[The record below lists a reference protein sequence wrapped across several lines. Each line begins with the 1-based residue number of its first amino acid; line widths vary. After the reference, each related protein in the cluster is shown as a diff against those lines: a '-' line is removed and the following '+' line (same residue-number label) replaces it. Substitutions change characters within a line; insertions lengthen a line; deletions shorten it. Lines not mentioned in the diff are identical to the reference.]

1 VARER
6 RIPGQRRQVG
16 DAAERDGRVGADQRP
31 VVRVPREAD
40 QWRDGPAI
48 ADLPQRGRD
57 RAHATR
63 RDRAL
68 VVAGLEQ
75 RDQIRRRLLVAE
87 LRERDY
93 FGQTV
98 NRCARIRSLGRGGQ
112 TLVSASTRELIRSV
126 AMEPLSFRDLGEQQ
140 LRDFQEPERVYEV
153 VAQTGA
159 GPTEPKQAAGI

>member
-1 VARER
+1 M
-6 RIPGQRRQVG
+6 PS
-16 DAAERDGRVGADQRP
+16 AAAGNAPSFSFSEEQ
-31 VVRVPREAD
+31 
-40 QWRDGPAI
+40 
-48 ADLPQRGRD
+48 
-57 RAHATR
+57 
-63 RDRAL
+63 AL
-68 VVAGLEQ
+68 VAYRSFRTIVLSVLGSTVALSLLLTGLSVWIGRHAHIKLRRARDKLEERVEQ
-75 RDQIRRRLLVAE
+75 RTAE